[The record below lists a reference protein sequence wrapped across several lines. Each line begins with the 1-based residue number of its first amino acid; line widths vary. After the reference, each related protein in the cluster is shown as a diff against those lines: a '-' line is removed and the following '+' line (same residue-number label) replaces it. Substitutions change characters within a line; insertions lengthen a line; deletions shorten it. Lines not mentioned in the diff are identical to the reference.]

1 MWGQARMNG
10 GCTHTDTAHTGML
23 APSAT
28 MPVCVAHVV
37 IIMELNMNMAMKQYD
52 GMLSV
57 ACILLAAVLN
67 LLQISYIADGL
78 VMASQQGRIMAT
90 LSALVISS
98 GLFYS
103 VFTGHRLWLKGQ
115 PRIYAWML
123 GSLAGILVGAM
134 AAWSLSYS
142 AEVGSA
148 RFWIGIIIG
157 FTIPGQTIA
166 LCNMTDGMRELAGS
180 AWWKR
185 PQVADIKPFPVQP
198 VQSVSTSEDAGLE
211 PAKSADEPTEVCA
224 TSKARTQ
231 EIARAVG
238 AASHSTSPCEP
249 AAKRIL
255 SSQGALEILITGD
268 RVKVRVGRLLSNRKW
283 KHIHSDLRR
292 IPSILWDEAQKAKS
306 SDGRDDRILHGTMR
320 IRPLKGRKNKKK
332 ERAARKQ
339 QLEDF
344 ERKLQWLV
352 ERHNST

>member
-1 MWGQARMNG
+1 MVWGPVRIESIGLM
-10 GCTHTDTAHTGML
+10 AHTGMFAL
-23 APSAT
+23 NAT
-28 MPVCVAHVV
+28 MSVCVSHVV

-57 ACILLAAVLN
+57 ACLVLAAVLN

-180 AWWKR
+180 GWWKR
-185 PQVADIKPFPVQP
+185 PEVAAAKPLAVPPAQT
-198 VQSVSTSEDAGLE
+198 VSASEDAGLE
-211 PAKSADEPTEVCA
+211 PARSVDEPTIVCA
-224 TSKARTQ
+224 ISQTRMQ
-231 EIARAVG
+231 ELPGAVS
-238 AASHSTSPCEP
+238 AVSHSTSPVQSG
-249 AAKRIL
+249 AKRIV
-255 SSQGALEILITGD
+255 SQKGALEILLTGD
-268 RVKVRVGRLLSNRKW
+268 RVNVRVGRQLSNRKW
-283 KHIHSDLRR
+283 KQIHSDLRR

-306 SDGRDDRILHGTMR
+306 SQGRDDRILHGTIR
-320 IRPLKGRKNKKK
+320 VRPLKGRKNKKK

-339 QLEDF
+339 QLDDF
-344 ERKLQWLV
+344 EKKLQWLV
-352 ERHNST
+352 ERHDST